1 MVTSVSQF
9 LELRLHSSNWNA
21 IFSIGAYM
29 ILMNYW
35 GSLNWVFLWWKW
47 FKWTHWEWIIY
58 QYIRWGPTAA
68 ITRICVSYG
77 LCHLILLMFAQFS
90 QCHSALLM
98 NIGLIYVKSMYGMMY
113 LASMDIKMIK
123 TIDGIGSAFVKVCF
137 GKNQWKSD
145 GMFHVW
151 CLISSLA
158 VLALLCWFSTVN

>member
-1 MVTSVSQF
+1 MTSIFVS
-9 LELRLHSSNWNA
+9 
-21 IFSIGAYM
+21 
-29 ILMNYW
+29 
-35 GSLNWVFLWWKW
+35 
-47 FKWTHWEWIIY
+47 
-58 QYIRWGPTAA
+58 
-68 ITRICVSYG
+68 CG

-137 GKNQWKSD
+137 GKNQWKLD

-158 VLALLCWFSTVN
+158 VLVLLCWFSTVNQIMLATLSKNFKSLAHYFLCFLSNAMSCNNCETDVKGFCFVAFFTC